1 MSRTR
6 SWARPRAAVALAAT
20 FALSGAMFATA
31 STAHATPESDLAA
44 QRQKAAQLEAQIEA
58 NGNRVSILD
67 EQYTS
72 AQLKIQRAN
81 EQIAADEH
89 RLEARQHETDTVRE
103 LLAARATE
111 LYMDAGNPAPLAAF
125 DVSDANE
132 LGSRSAY
139 AGAAADSDRQ
149 LLDEAKV
156 AIEQLGL

>member
-44 QRQKAAQLEAQIEA
+44 QRQKAVQLEAQIEA

-72 AQLKIQRAN
+72 AQLKIEQANAQIEADQR
-81 EQIAADEH
+81 
-89 RLEARQHETDTVRE
+89 RLEARRSESDAVRQQ
-103 LLAARATE
+103 LAARATE

-125 DVSDANE
+125 DV
-132 LGSRSAY
+132 G
-139 AGAAADSDRQ
+139 
-149 LLDEAKV
+149 
-156 AIEQLGL
+156 